1 MGVGPGAAHQSGLA
15 TAAAWPAPGQL
26 SHGAA
31 ISGLGPRWERQ
42 QVRVPQHLECGQG
55 PPGLDGQP
63 VPQLFQAPSP
73 CLHPWVLLHMPAPSV
88 GPSQSNGN
96 LHAHTHTHTCPN
108 THACRP
114 GPLPSAQVP
123 YLGLTWTVLASGG
136 GFPLLKIFPEHVP
149 CTRHWAGS
157 FSAAKQKPHPSTAD
171 CPPWRRQ
178 EMRQVSSAVRGTKLG
193 STESAAGARGSPE
206 MGL

>member
-55 PPGLDGQP
+55 PPGLDSQP

-96 LHAHTHTHTCPN
+96 LHAHTHTHMPEYTRMQ
-108 THACRP
+108 TRP
-114 GPLPSAQVP
+114 PALCSGALPGANLDS
-123 YLGLTWTVLASGG
+123 SG
-136 GFPLLKIFPEHVP
+136 FWWWFSPPKIFPEHVP